1 MLIAK
6 PKSGLQEKLREAQM
20 HAAYI
25 VTLEGLRTEMYC
37 AKLNQGSEHVQ
48 WYGDQQDAA
57 IGAGIKALA
66 ALIDSEIDDAHEL
79 ISQPAEVAHG

>member
-6 PKSGLQEKLREAQM
+6 SKSALQEKLREAQL

-48 WYGDQQDAA
+48 WYGAQQAAA

-66 ALIDSEIDDAHEL
+66 ELIDSEIDDVHALVSEE
-79 ISQPAEVAHG
+79 AEQRA